1 MADITCAGTCTL
13 VIEHVFVLPL
23 LQLDSL
29 QAAEIGWAIISV
41 WVVAW
46 GVRMI
51 VRAMRA
57 DAVEPGS
64 ES

>member
-13 VIEHVFVLPL
+13 VIQHEFVLPL
-23 LQLDSL
+23 LQLDTL

-46 GVRMI
+46 GFRMI